1 MKKHVLIGIV
11 GLFLSLPAILPA
23 AATLDLMPLPERV
36 TLAEGQFRL
45 DAAFTTVVT
54 GPAEP
59 RLYSAAT
66 RMLRRL
72 SGRTGLFMTQDV
84 ITASTRVEQP
94 SLTITCQRPGK
105 VALGEDESYSLTIS
119 PQKIEL
125 HCVTDL
131 GGLRGLET
139 LLQLLQADAQGF
151 YFPALTIQDKPRFPW
166 RGLMIDVCRHWLPLE
181 VIKRNLDG
189 MAAVKMNVLHLHL
202 SEDQGFRIES
212 KLYPE
217 LTRLGSDGFFFTQT
231 QMKEII
237 DYADE
242 RGIRVIPEFDMPGHT
257 TAWFVSHPEL
267 ASAPGPYTIE
277 RRWGVFDP
285 TMDPT
290 KESTYKLLE
299 RFLGEMASL
308 FPDPYL
314 HIGGDENNGK
324 QWNASPAIQAWMKR
338 NGIKDNHSLQAYF
351 NSRLLKILS
360 RHGKKMVGWD
370 EILHPQ
376 MPKTIVIQS
385 WRGPQ
390 FLVKSARQG
399 YQGILSNGYYIDLI
413 QPASFHY
420 LNDPVPADSAL
431 TPDEAARILG
441 GEATSWAELV
451 TPETVDSRIWRR
463 TAVIAERLW
472 SPASVR
478 DVDDMYRRMEILS
491 PRMEELGLTHIKNY
505 EMMLRRLTNQ
515 QETSALRTFT
525 DVVEPLKLYARHSQ
539 GVTYLQHSPYTRV
552 VDAARPESMTARA
565 FASHVAAFLAT
576 PSSPEGDTV
585 MNQLAVWQENH
596 ARLLQIMER
605 APAIREIES
614 LSQDLADLA
623 ALGLQAAE
631 AIQEGRKLGSDW
643 AFSKQIVVDR
653 AKKSRGQ
660 VELMVVAPI
669 ARLIQA
675 AE

>member
-451 TPETVDSRIWRR
+451 TPETVDSRIWPR

-643 AFSKQIVVDR
+643 VFSKQIVVDR

>member
-1 MKKHVLIGIV
+1 
-11 GLFLSLPAILPA
+11 
-23 AATLDLMPLPERV
+23 
-36 TLAEGQFRL
+36 
-45 DAAFTTVVT
+45 
-54 GPAEP
+54 
-59 RLYSAAT
+59 
-66 RMLRRL
+66 
-72 SGRTGLFMTQDV
+72 
-84 ITASTRVEQP
+84 
-94 SLTITCQRPGK
+94 
-105 VALGEDESYSLTIS
+105 
-119 PQKIEL
+119 
-125 HCVTDL
+125 
-131 GGLRGLET
+131 
-139 LLQLLQADAQGF
+139 
-151 YFPALTIQDKPRFPW
+151 
-166 RGLMIDVCRHWLPLE
+166 
-181 VIKRNLDG
+181 
-189 MAAVKMNVLHLHL
+189 
-202 SEDQGFRIES
+202 
-212 KLYPE
+212 
-217 LTRLGSDGFFFTQT
+217 
-231 QMKEII
+231 
-237 DYADE
+237 
-242 RGIRVIPEFDMPGHT
+242 VIPEFDMPGHT

-451 TPETVDSRIWRR
+451 TPETVDSRIWPR